1 MLSRLTLLFVFCLP
15 AVAPAQNS
23 HSDLVALF
31 QEWRSFHA
39 PAMVDGVPDYTAEAM
54 SARHTALPAW
64 YDKLAAIDTTGW
76 PVSEQIDVYLVW
88 AEMNGL
94 DFAHRVKS
102 PWTRMPAFYIWFYPS
117 PTDVPEREGPNIFG
131 AIELPNYAT
140 PLSAADADEL
150 TRRLAAAPALYEQ
163 ARINLTG
170 NARDLWSSGIMSID
184 AQTGQLQGFAD
195 TVEPAFPDLATS
207 ARTAA
212 EASASFAEWLR
223 AELPEK
229 TGLSGVGKENYSWNM
244 RNVHLLP
251 YDWQDEVDLMWR
263 ELYRSHASLRLE
275 EARNQGLPELDR
287 IDSPQAYDAAIGQ
300 AIEDMLAFFETSDI
314 MDVEPYF
321 EPALREQAGSY
332 QPIGRADDLR
342 NFFAEVMYRDPMT
355 MRLHHYHWID
365 LARMREDPHPSPIR
379 ATPLLYNIFD
389 SRAEG
394 VATGLEEM
402 MTHAGIMDDRPRGRE
417 QMWIMLA
424 MRAARAI
431 GGLHQHGGEMTMQEA
446 TEFAEKWT
454 PRELFPAESSLNQ
467 WEQAFYLRQPPYG
480 SSYVTG
486 KAEVERILAAYSRQQ
501 GASFSMREFFRV
513 FNDAGVIPTTL
524 IYWELTGDRGLLDQ
538 VLER

>member
-15 AVAPAQNS
+15 AVVPAQNS

-54 SARHTALPAW
+54 SARHAALAAW

-212 EASASFAEWLR
+212 
-223 AELPEK
+223 
-229 TGLSGVGKENYSWNM
+229 
-244 RNVHLLP
+244 
-251 YDWQDEVDLMWR
+251 
-263 ELYRSHASLRLE
+263 
-275 EARNQGLPELDR
+275 
-287 IDSPQAYDAAIGQ
+287 
-300 AIEDMLAFFETSDI
+300 
-314 MDVEPYF
+314 
-321 EPALREQAGSY
+321 
-332 QPIGRADDLR
+332 
-342 NFFAEVMYRDPMT
+342 
-355 MRLHHYHWID
+355 
-365 LARMREDPHPSPIR
+365 
-379 ATPLLYNIFD
+379 
-389 SRAEG
+389 
-394 VATGLEEM
+394 
-402 MTHAGIMDDRPRGRE
+402 
-417 QMWIMLA
+417 
-424 MRAARAI
+424 
-431 GGLHQHGGEMTMQEA
+431 
-446 TEFAEKWT
+446 
-454 PRELFPAESSLNQ
+454 
-467 WEQAFYLRQPPYG
+467 
-480 SSYVTG
+480 
-486 KAEVERILAAYSRQQ
+486 
-501 GASFSMREFFRV
+501 
-513 FNDAGVIPTTL
+513 
-524 IYWELTGDRGLLDQ
+524 
-538 VLER
+538 